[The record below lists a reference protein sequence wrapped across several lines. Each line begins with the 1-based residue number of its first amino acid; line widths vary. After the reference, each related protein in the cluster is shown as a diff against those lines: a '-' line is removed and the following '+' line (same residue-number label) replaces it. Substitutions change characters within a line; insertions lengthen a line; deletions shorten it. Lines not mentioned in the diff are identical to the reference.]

1 MKFNKNTIA
10 YLSALSVDVA
20 FTIAITGLFV
30 ESNGE
35 QSMAFVGAI
44 IGAVGSAVGGVLGSI
59 RAAKQRKELNN
70 QQRQLDRWYNGE
82 MGTSYLDR
90 ADSRSMLKRIRDY
103 YDERMRKQDTQNIK
117 GGASEEA
124 KVAQA
129 VAANKGIADAA
140 SRISAAGQQHKDSV
154 ANQYKQLSYNLGVQ
168 KAGLAGGGAQ
178 SLANAMSSASGVLGD
193 IVNDARGNN
202 RVSRMAKKVRE
213 GGNHGISPQA
223 TDSILDSLDKRLQQ

>member
-10 YLSALSVDVA
+10 YLSALTVDVA
-20 FTIAITGLFV
+20 FTVVIIWLFA
-30 ESNGE
+30 EPSGE

-59 RAAKQRKELNN
+59 RAAKQRRELDN
-70 QQRQLDRWYNGE
+70 QQRQLDQWYNGE
-82 MGTSYLDR
+82 MGTNYLDR

-103 YDERMRKQDTQNIK
+103 YDERMRKQNTQNIK

-140 SRISAAGQQHKDSV
+140 SRISTTGQQHKDSV
-154 ANQYKQLSYNLGVQ
+154 AGQYRRLSYNLGLQ

-178 SLANAMSSASGVLGD
+178 SLANTMSSAGGVLGD
-193 IVNDARGNN
+193 IVDDARGNK
-202 RVSRMAKKVRE
+202 RVSRMAKKARE
-213 GGNHGISPQA
+213 GGNHGISQQA
-223 TDSILDSLDKRLQQ
+223 TDTILDSLDKRLQQ

>member
-1 MKFNKNTIA
+1 MKFSTKSIA
-10 YLSALSVDVA
+10 YLSALVIDAV
-20 FTIAITGLFV
+20 FVVAITGLLT
-30 ESNGE
+30 EQNGG

-59 RAAKQRKELNN
+59 RAAKQRRELDN
-70 QQRQLDRWYNGE
+70 QQKRLDNWYNGE
-82 MGTSYLDR
+82 MGTNYLDR
-90 ADSRSMLKRIRDY
+90 ADSRSMLNRIRNY
-103 YDERMRKQDTQNIK
+103 YDERMRKQNTQNIK

-154 ANQYKQLSYNLGVQ
+154 AGQYRQMSYNLGLQ

-178 SLANAMSSASGVLGD
+178 SLANTMSSASGVLGD
-193 IVNDARGNN
+193 IVNDARSKNS
-202 RVSRMAKKVRE
+202 VIRMAKNARE
-213 GGNHGISPQA
+213 SGNHGISPQA
-223 TDSILDSLDKRLQQ
+223 TDTILESLDKRLHN